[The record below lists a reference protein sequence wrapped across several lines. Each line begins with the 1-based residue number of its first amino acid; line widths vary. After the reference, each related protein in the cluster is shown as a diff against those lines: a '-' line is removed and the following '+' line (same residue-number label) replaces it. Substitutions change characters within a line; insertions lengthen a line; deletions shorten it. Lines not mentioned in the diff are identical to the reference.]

1 MKRTAPSA
9 ATKSLLKAAHR
20 VAVDADAEAL
30 LLLVDVPYD
39 FIELREA
46 IGQYRTLVA
55 SDKPDV
61 IEAAKAD
68 GLDAIPLQHEPQT
81 RQLQLSQALLEAIA
95 DELLR
100 SGDLVACLYGQFD
113 KEGVDTFSLV
123 NLAEHLSR
131 LTARDLRRLE
141 TTVPLET
148 LRLVVDLA
156 VEVGREGREGKR
168 VGTLF
173 VVGDH
178 RKVLEM
184 SHEQVHD
191 PFKGYPAKERM
202 IRSPRVQESVK
213 EIAQLDGAF
222 VITSG
227 GEVKA
232 AGRNLD
238 ASAEGLTLSKGLGS
252 RHWAAAAISKQ
263 TKAIAIAVSEST
275 GTVRIFQNGF
285 VVLRIEPVARG
296 LKWAAFETEP
306 PEDS

>member
-1 MKRTAPSA
+1 MKRVNASIT
-9 ATKSLLKAAHR
+9 TRSLLKSAHR
-20 VAVDADAEAL
+20 VAQDSDAEAIL
-30 LLLVDVPYD
+30 LLADVPFD
-39 FIELREA
+39 FIELRDA
-46 IGQYRTLVA
+46 VHPFRLLVA
-55 SDKPDV
+55 GEKDEV
-61 IEAAKAD
+61 VEAAEAD
-68 GLDAIPLQHEPQT
+68 GLDVIRLQHDPQT

-95 DELLR
+95 DELLK
-100 SGDLVACLYGQFD
+100 SGDLVACVYGQFD
-113 KEGVDTFSLV
+113 KDGVDSVSLV

-131 LTARDLRRLE
+131 LTARDLKRIE
-141 TTVPLET
+141 TTVPLDT

-156 VEVGREGREGKR
+156 VEIGREGREGKN

-178 RKVLEM
+178 KKVLDM

-222 VITSG
+222 VISAG
-227 GEVKA
+227 GEVRS

-285 VVLRIEPVARG
+285 VVLRIEPVDARG
-296 LKWAAFETEP
+296 LKWSAFETEP
-306 PEDS
+306 PTG